1 MDVREKLIDLKLCPF
16 CGGVIECIDL
26 NKNGGKGRMATWIKS
41 GDTMIG
47 YQIIPEREKPVFGIM
62 KGNQFVVYGQ
72 FHDKQSAEQFMESLK
87 ISFNIKEA

>member
-1 MDVREKLIDLKLCPF
+1 
-16 CGGVIECIDL
+16 
-26 NKNGGKGRMATWIKS
+26 MATWIKS

-47 YQIIPEREKPVFGIM
+47 YQMIPERKKPVFGIM

-87 ISFNIKEA
+87 IFFNIKEA